1 MKLHSCQ
8 NCWFNGLQYGALGL
22 AVGYCAR
29 HKKILNAPDGTTC
42 GLHLR
47 KDLTL
52 IRAIEVSEIHKE
64 KYPIEIVCRINDGLN
79 YDSDISDNQK
89 DMELLKKDSVADTVT
104 DYGELGSTIE
114 SLAQLKAMPGARA
127 ELAMLSLARGYANN
141 CVLRDGKWTSGVHL
155 YWWSRLRLAYIPKIE
170 VTDLR
175 SIGAIQLSRQ
185 IELTLWSLVMLRL
198 TFIEDIITYARQQ
211 SDPLGEVPS
220 LTEQAA
226 LSLDNFNLRNL
237 SKWIK
242 SKAIPQLDAHLSRSR
257 YVELANVLH
266 SERENGDAQPVIPA
280 DLRGSAPLRPANR

>member
-8 NCWFNGLQYGALGL
+8 NCWFNGLQYGPLGL

-29 HKKILNAPDGTTC
+29 HKKILNVPDGTTC

-64 KYPIEIVCRINDGLN
+64 KYSIEIVCRINDGLH

-127 ELAMLSLARGYANN
+127 ELAMLSLGRGYANN

-170 VTDLR
+170 VADLL
-175 SIGAIQLSRQ
+175 SVGAIQLSRQ
-185 IELTLWSLVMLRL
+185 IELTL
-198 TFIEDIITYARQQ
+198 
-211 SDPLGEVPS
+211 
-220 LTEQAA
+220 
-226 LSLDNFNLRNL
+226 
-237 SKWIK
+237 
-242 SKAIPQLDAHLSRSR
+242 
-257 YVELANVLH
+257 
-266 SERENGDAQPVIPA
+266 
-280 DLRGSAPLRPANR
+280 